1 MQTYETTREPEP
13 IGSKPARE
21 AVTRGAEP
29 TVVGVPAAALNAT
42 SLMRLQRLAGNAG
55 VASLLAQR
63 APDTAAPTTAPTP
76 APGTAPGTAP
86 ATPAPPDPAKLSGAQ
101 WKAKADAN
109 WADSKSLDDLN
120 SGFKASM
127 DKFLAMLTANN
138 ITTGEY
144 TTKRPA
150 ERAYLLHYSVEVKN
164 GTTAPKDVPKQ
175 DGVDII
181 WDHGDDAKS
190 KTAAG
195 EMADAF
201 GIVGPAALIS
211 NHIAGNAIDMKFD
224 FTKMTKDKDGNYT
237 ITYKLGEKDVSR
249 KLQIDD
255 EAVLGVAAK
264 GKTIASIGD
273 RELSKA
279 GEDFGVKRHIDN
291 DIVHWST
298 TGN

>member
-1 MQTYETTREPEP
+1 MEEASIRARQISQEPAAMDR
-13 IGSKPARE
+13 GHRG
-21 AVTRGAEP
+21 AVTSRSDGRHDLEAIL
-29 TVVGVPAAALNAT
+29 T
-42 SLMRLQRLAGNAG
+42 LQRLAGNQA
-55 VASLLAQR
+55 VEMLLQR
-63 APDTAAPTTAPTP
+63 APEGAPPATVTT
-76 APGTAPGTAP
+76 TAPGTAP
-86 ATPAPPDPAKLSGAQ
+86 ATAPGTAPAAPAAPDPAKLSGAH
-101 WKAKADAN
+101 WKATADAK
-109 WADSKSLDDLN
+109 WADSSSLSDLD

-127 DKFLAMLTANN
+127 DKFLEMLTANN

-144 TTKRPA
+144 TTKRPKQ
-150 ERAYLLHYSVEVKN
+150 RAYLLHFSVEVKN
-164 GTTAPKDVPKQ
+164 GTTAPKDVPKE

-190 KTAAG
+190 KKAAG
-195 EMADAF
+195 EMVDAF

-224 FTKMTKDKDGNYT
+224 FTKMVKDKDGNNT
-237 ITYKLGEKDVSR
+237 ITYKKDGKEVSR
-249 KLQIDD
+249 PLKIAD
-255 EAVLGVAAK
+255 EAVMGVKAK
-264 GKTIASIGD
+264 GRSISSIGD

>member
-1 MQTYETTREPEP
+1 
-13 IGSKPARE
+13 
-21 AVTRGAEP
+21 VL
-29 TVVGVPAAALNAT
+29 VAALDPK
-42 SLMRLQRLAGNAG
+42 SVMRLQRLAGNAG
-55 VASLLAQR
+55 VASLLVQR
-63 APDTAAPTTAPTP
+63 APEGAPPATTTTPPTTAK
-76 APGTAPGTAP
+76 GTAPVTPP
-86 ATPAPPDPAKLSGAQ
+86 APDPAKLSGAQ
-101 WKAKADAN
+101 WKATADSK
-109 WADSKSLDDLN
+109 WADSSSLSDLD

-127 DKFLAMLTANN
+127 DKFLEMPGANN

-164 GTTAPKDVPKQ
+164 GTTAPKDVPKK

-190 KTAAG
+190 KKAAG
-195 EMADAF
+195 EMVDAF
-201 GIVGPAALIS
+201 GIVGPAALVS

-224 FTKMTKDKDGNYT
+224 FTKMVKDKDGNYT
-237 ITYKLGEKDVSR
+237 ITYKKDGKDVSR
-249 KLQIDD
+249 TLKIDD
-255 EAVLGVAAK
+255 EAVIGVKAK
-264 GKTIASIGD
+264 GKSISSIGD

>member
-1 MQTYETTREPEP
+1 VATHET
-13 IGSKPARE
+13 ARE
-21 AVTRGAEP
+21 VDQIGHRGPREKAQRRAEP
-29 TVVGVPAAALNAT
+29 TVGRLPVAALDAT
-42 SLMRLQRLAGNAG
+42 SVMRLQRLVGNAG
-55 VASLLAQR
+55 VASLFVQR
-63 APDTAAPTTAPTP
+63 EAAPPATTTAPP
-76 APGTAPGTAP
+76 STAPKTPP
-86 ATPAPPDPAKLSGAQ
+86 ATPPAPDPAKLSGAQ
-101 WKAKADAN
+101 WKTTADSK
-109 WADSKSLDDLN
+109 WADSSSLSDLD

-127 DKFLAMLTANN
+127 DKFLEMLGANN

-144 TTKRPA
+144 TTRRPK
-150 ERAYLLHYSVEVKN
+150 ERAYLLHYSVDVKN
-164 GTTAPKDVPKQ
+164 GKTAPKDVPKQ

-190 KTAAG
+190 KKAAE

-201 GIVGPAALIS
+201 GIVGPAALES

-224 FTKMTKDKDGNYT
+224 FTKMVKDKDGNYT
-237 ITYKLGEKDVSR
+237 ITYKKDGKDVSR
-249 KLQIDD
+249 ILKIDD
-255 EAVLGVAAK
+255 EAVIGVKAK
-264 GKTIASIGD
+264 GKSISSIGD